1 MRPDIKSLRNSMK
14 IYGNEGKKMTKRI
27 MVVDD
32 DADIRFTIEQ
42 AMEFYNDDYE
52 VILATDGKH
61 CFQLLEEGKKPD
73 LILLDLM
80 MPGMDG
86 FSVFDKLKA
95 RQSPYSSIPVVFL
108 TAKKDN
114 DSVDIGKLFGEDFI
128 EKPFEFDDLIQ
139 RVEKILNKNDND
151 EIDS

>member
-1 MRPDIKSLRNSMK
+1 
-14 IYGNEGKKMTKRI
+14 MTKKI

-32 DADIRFTIEQ
+32 EEDIRFTIER
-42 AMEFYNDDYE
+42 AMEFHTKDYE
-52 VILATDGKH
+52 VILASGGEH

-73 LILLDLM
+73 IILLDLM

-95 RQSPYSSIPVVFL
+95 RQSPYNSIPVVFL

-114 DSVDIGKLFGEDFI
+114 DSVEVGKLFGEDYI
-128 EKPFEFDDLIQ
+128 EKPFDFEDLVQ
-139 RVEKILNKNDND
+139 RIEKVLNKN
-151 EIDS
+151 EEEQIDL